1 LVCLHPEG
9 CFSFDG
15 DEEMR
20 RRPMS
25 GLTEALAG
33 LGVRFDFHGEYG
45 CFPFTVHTA
54 GLPGGRWR
62 VDASA
67 SSQMLSALLMVAPLA
82 AAPVQLYSTGAR
94 PAFVEM
100 TLQLMQRFG
109 AQTSGSALDQMRVA
123 KMTSYMPPAAT
134 FAIEPDVSAASY
146 FISLPLA
153 VGGELFIHGLKQD
166 MLQGDLAFVE
176 VMRHFGLHTETSPDG
191 WSVRYAD
198 TAHQPRRF
206 DFRAFSD
213 TFLTLAAL
221 APLLPLPIAIDGIG
235 HTRFQETD
243 RVHAMTAGLTTLGC
257 EVIESDSSLEVVNFN
272 YITGDRVPLLET
284 FRDHRI
290 AMSFAIAG
298 CRDLRGDGTPW
309 LALKDPGCC
318 AKTFPRFFHEL
329 ESLYLKS
336 HD

>member
-1 LVCLHPEG
+1 
-9 CFSFDG
+9 
-15 DEEMR
+15 
-20 RRPMS
+20 
-25 GLTEALAG
+25 
-33 LGVRFDFHGEYG
+33 
-45 CFPFTVHTA
+45 
-54 GLPGGRWR
+54 
-62 VDASA
+62 
-67 SSQMLSALLMVAPLA
+67 
-82 AAPVQLYSTGAR
+82 
-94 PAFVEM
+94 M

-123 KMTSYMPPAAT
+123 KMTSYMPPAAA

-146 FISLPLA
+146 FISLPLV

-191 WSVRYAD
+191 WSVRYGA
-198 TAHQPRRF
+198 AAQRSRRF
-206 DFRAFSD
+206 DFHTFSD

-243 RVHAMTAGLTTLGC
+243 RIHAMTTGLTALGC
-257 EVIESDSSLEVVNFN
+257 EVVESDSSLEVVKFN
-272 YITGDRVPLLET
+272 YQNGGTVPLLET
-284 FRDHRI
+284 FRDHRV

-298 CRDLRGDGTPW
+298 CRNMRGDGTPW

-318 AKTFPRFFHEL
+318 GKTFPRFFDEL
-329 ESLYLKS
+329 ESLYQKS